1 VTRNLEC
8 GDLSPLWLKRRQGGA
23 LQKTNMKR
31 LILLIIV
38 VVIGGGAALGAW
50 TYSDLHKPFAHTK
63 TGQYIEIP
71 KGTSPSII
79 VHKLATEGII
89 KHEWPLKL
97 YLKVSGKG
105 STLKAG
111 EYDFPSPISPIGVLS
126 KLQQGERRL
135 NRLTIIEGWTRW
147 DIARAMMEVPELKL
161 ESEGQALDLMNNINL
176 ISDLDPEAKNL
187 EGYLFPDTYEFSP
200 ETTPA
205 QLIEMMVK
213 RFRNVWKPDWTER
226 ARSLSFSPRQIV
238 TTASIIETEAK
249 LAAERPLVASV
260 IYNRLKKN
268 IPLAVDSS
276 VIYASKLEGKWRY
289 DGKVYRSD
297 IERRS
302 PYNTRIYAGL
312 PPGPVASPGESSL
325 KAALNPASSEYL
337 YYVRNPDRD
346 DGAHNF
352 YSNGAEFETGVQALR
367 KWERERD
374 ARQ

>member
-1 VTRNLEC
+1 
-8 GDLSPLWLKRRQGGA
+8 
-23 LQKTNMKR
+23 MKR

-38 VVIGGGAALGAW
+38 VGVLAVAGFGSWA
-50 TYSDLHKPFAHTK
+50 YSDLHKPIAHAK
-63 TGQYIEIP
+63 TGQYIDIP
-71 KGTSPSII
+71 KGSSPGSI
-79 VHKLATEGII
+79 VRRLAAEGII
-89 KHEWPLKL
+89 SHEWPLKL
-97 YLKVSGKG
+97 YLKATGAG

-111 EYDFPSPISPIGVLS
+111 EYDFPSPISPLGALA
-126 KLQQGERRL
+126 KLQQGQRRL

-147 DIARAMMEVPELKL
+147 DIARAMAQVPEFGLT
-161 ESEGQALDLMNNINL
+161 SDAQALELMNNVSL

-205 QLIEMMVK
+205 ELVEMMVK
-213 RFRNVWKPDWTER
+213 RFRDVWKPDWTDR
-226 ARSLSFSPRQIV
+226 ARSLAFSPRQIV

-249 LAAERPLVASV
+249 LAEERPIVASV
-260 IYNRLKKN
+260 IYNRLKKD

-302 PYNTRIYAGL
+302 PYNTRLYAGL

-325 KAALNPASSEYL
+325 KAALNPVTSDYL

-367 KWERERD
+367 RWERERD
-374 ARQ
+374 EEEARKKREGGNN

>member
-1 VTRNLEC
+1 
-8 GDLSPLWLKRRQGGA
+8 
-23 LQKTNMKR
+23 MKR
-31 LILLIIV
+31 LIILVLAIILLA
-38 VVIGGGAALGAW
+38 GAASGAW
-50 TYSDLHKPFAHTK
+50 VYSDLHRAISHTK
-63 TGQYIEIP
+63 SGQYIEIP
-71 KGTSPSII
+71 KGSSPSLI
-79 VHKLATEGII
+79 VKKLAAEGVI

-97 YLKVSGKG
+97 YLKSTGKG

-111 EYDFPSPISPIGVLS
+111 EYDFPSPISPLSVLA

-135 NRLTIIEGWTRW
+135 NRITIIEGWTRW
-147 DIARAMMEVPELKL
+147 DIARAMVQVPELHL
-161 ESEGQALDLMNNINL
+161 ESEAQALVLMDNVSL
-176 ISDLDPEAKNL
+176 IRDLDPAATNL

-205 QLIEMMVK
+205 ELIEMMVK
-213 RFRNVWKPDWTER
+213 RFRNIWKPDWTDK
-226 ARSLSFSPRQIV
+226 ARSLRMSPRQIV

-249 LAAERPLVASV
+249 LAEERPLVASV
-260 IYNRLKKN
+260 IYNRLQKN

-276 VIYASKLEGKWRY
+276 VIYASKLEGRWRN

-302 PYNTRIYAGL
+302 PYNTRIYSGL

-325 KAALNPASSEYL
+325 KAALNPAASDFL

-352 YSNGAEFETGVQALR
+352 YNNASDFETGVQALR
-367 KWERERD
+367 QWERDRD
-374 ARQ
+374 VEEANRK

>member
-1 VTRNLEC
+1 
-8 GDLSPLWLKRRQGGA
+8 
-23 LQKTNMKR
+23 MKR
-31 LILLIIV
+31 LILLIIAAGV
-38 VVIGGGAALGAW
+38 GAAAALGAW
-50 TYSDLHKPFAHTK
+50 IYSDLHKSIAHTK

-71 KGTSPSII
+71 KGTSPGAI

-89 KHEWPLKL
+89 KNEWPLKL
-97 YLKVSGKG
+97 YLKTSGKG
-105 STLKAG
+105 ATLKAG
-111 EYDFPSPISPIGVLS
+111 EYDFPSPISPLGVIS

-147 DIARAMMEVPELKL
+147 DIARAMAQVPELKL
-161 ESEGQALDLMNNINL
+161 TSDSQALELMDNVKL
-176 ISDLDPEAKNL
+176 ISDLDPEARNL
-187 EGYLFPDTYEFSP
+187 EGYLFPDTYEFAP

-205 QLIEMMVK
+205 ELIEMMVK

-226 ARSLSFSPRQIV
+226 ARSLNFSPRQIV

-249 LAAERPLVASV
+249 LNEERPLVASV
-260 IYNRLKKN
+260 IYNRLKKE

-352 YSNGAEFETGVQALR
+352 YTNGAEFETGVQALR

>member
-1 VTRNLEC
+1 
-8 GDLSPLWLKRRQGGA
+8 
-23 LQKTNMKR
+23 MKR
-31 LILLIIV
+31 LIILIIV
-38 VVIGGGAALGAW
+38 VGLLAAAALGVW
-50 TYSDLHKPFAHTK
+50 TYRDLHTPVAHTK
-63 TGQYIEIP
+63 NGKYIEIP
-71 KGTSPSII
+71 KGTSPGAI
-79 VHKLATEGII
+79 VNKLVAEGVI
-89 KHEWPLKL
+89 KHDWPLKV
-97 YLKVSGKG
+97 YLKSTGKG
-105 STLKAG
+105 STLRAG
-111 EYDFPSPISPIGVLS
+111 EYDFPSPISPLGVLA
-126 KLQQGERRL
+126 KLQQGQQRL

-147 DIARAMMEVPELKL
+147 DIARAMAQVPELKL
-161 ESEGQALDLMNNINL
+161 ESDARALELMNNVSL

-200 ETTPA
+200 DTSAAE
-205 QLIEMMVK
+205 LIEMMVK

-226 ARSLSFSPRQIV
+226 AKSLNFTTRQIV

-249 LAAERPLVASV
+249 LDEERPVVASV
-260 IYNRLKKN
+260 IYNRLQKD

-302 PYNTRIYAGL
+302 PYNTRLYAGL

-325 KAALNPASSEYL
+325 KAALNPAATDYL

-374 ARQ
+374 EAEARKNREN

>member
-1 VTRNLEC
+1 
-8 GDLSPLWLKRRQGGA
+8 
-23 LQKTNMKR
+23 MKR
-31 LILLIIV
+31 LILLIILV
-38 VVIGGGAALGAW
+38 GILAVAGLGAW
-50 TYSDLHKPFAHTK
+50 TYSNLHKPIAHTK
-63 TGQYIEIP
+63 NGQYIDIA
-71 KGTSPSII
+71 KGTSPSAI
-79 VHKLATEGII
+79 VHRLAEEGII
-89 KHEWPLKL
+89 SHEWPLKL
-97 YLKVSGKG
+97 YLKATGKG
-105 STLKAG
+105 STLRAG
-111 EYDFPSPISPIGVLS
+111 EYDFPSPISPLGALA

-135 NRLTIIEGWTRW
+135 NRITIIEGWTRW
-147 DIARAMMEVPELKL
+147 DIARAMAQVPEFKL
-161 ESEGQALDLMNNINL
+161 ANDAEALELMNNVSL
-176 ISDLDPEAKNL
+176 IADLDPEAKNL

-200 ETTPA
+200 ETTA
-205 QLIEMMVK
+205 AELVEMMVK
-213 RFRNVWKPDWTER
+213 RFREVWKPDWTDR
-226 ARSLSFSPRQIV
+226 ARSLAFTPRQIV

-249 LAAERPLVASV
+249 LNDERPLVASV
-260 IYNRLKKN
+260 IYNRLKKD

-325 KAALNPASSEYL
+325 KAALNPATSDYL

-367 KWERERD
+367 RWERERD
-374 ARQ
+374 EEEARKKREGGQ

>member
-1 VTRNLEC
+1 
-8 GDLSPLWLKRRQGGA
+8 
-23 LQKTNMKR
+23 MKR

-38 VVIGGGAALGAW
+38 VGLLAAAGLAAW
-50 TYSDLHKPFAHTK
+50 TYSNLHKPISHSK
-63 TGQYIEIP
+63 NGKYIEIP
-71 KGTSPSII
+71 KGSSPSAII
-79 VHKLATEGII
+79 NKLAGEGVIQ
-89 KHEWPLKL
+89 HEWPLKL
-97 YLKVSGKG
+97 YLKMTGKG
-105 STLKAG
+105 STLRAG
-111 EYDFPSPISPIGVLS
+111 EYDFPSPISPLGVIA
-126 KLQQGERRL
+126 KLQQGQRRL

-147 DIARAMMEVPELKL
+147 DIARAMAQVPEFRL
-161 ESEGQALDLMNNINL
+161 ENEAQALELMDNVSL
-176 ISDLDPEAKNL
+176 IGDLDPVARNL

-205 QLIEMMVK
+205 ELIETMVK
-213 RFRNVWKPDWTER
+213 RFRNVWKPEWTER
-226 ARSLSFSPRQIV
+226 ARSLGFTPREIV

-249 LAAERPLVASV
+249 LADERPIVASV
-260 IYNRLKKN
+260 IYNRLKKD

-289 DGKVYRSD
+289 DGKVYLSD
-297 IERRS
+297 IQRRS

-325 KAALNPASSEYL
+325 QAALNPATSDYL

-352 YSNGAEFETGVQALR
+352 YSNSADFETGVQALR

-374 ARQ
+374 AKAQTR

>member
-1 VTRNLEC
+1 
-8 GDLSPLWLKRRQGGA
+8 
-23 LQKTNMKR
+23 MKR

-38 VVIGGGAALGAW
+38 LGILAVAALGFW
-50 TYSDLHKPFAHTK
+50 TYSDLRKPVAHTK
-63 TGQYIEIP
+63 AGQYIEIP
-71 KGTSPSII
+71 KGSSPSAI
-79 VHKLATEGII
+79 VRKLAAEGVL
-89 KHEWPLKL
+89 KHEWPLKF
-97 YLKVSGKG
+97 YLKSTGAG

-111 EYDFPSPISPIGVLS
+111 EYDFPSPISPLSVLA

-147 DIARAMMEVPELKL
+147 DIARAMAQVPELHL
-161 ESEGQALDLMNNINL
+161 TSEAQALELMNNVSL
-176 ISDLDPEAKNL
+176 VSDLDPEARNL

-213 RFRNVWKPDWTER
+213 RFRGVWKPDWSER
-226 ARSLSFSPRQIV
+226 ARSLNFTPRQIV

-249 LAAERPLVASV
+249 LDEERPLVASV
-260 IYNRLKKN
+260 IYNRLQKG

-276 VIYASKLEGKWRY
+276 IIYASKLEGKWRY
-289 DGKVYRSD
+289 DGKVYLSD
-297 IERRS
+297 LQRRS

-325 KAALNPASSEYL
+325 KAALNPVTTDFV

-374 ARQ
+374 QEEARKKREAGSQD

>member
-1 VTRNLEC
+1 
-8 GDLSPLWLKRRQGGA
+8 
-23 LQKTNMKR
+23 MKR
-31 LILLIIV
+31 LIILFLALILLA
-38 VVIGGGAALGAW
+38 GAASGYW
-50 TYSDLHKPFAHTK
+50 VYSDLHKPVTHDK
-63 TGQYIEIP
+63 SGQFIEIP
-71 KGTSPSII
+71 KGSSPAAII
-79 VHKLATEGII
+79 KKLTDEGIL
-89 KHEWPLKL
+89 KHELPLKV
-97 YLKVSGKG
+97 YLKGTGKG

-111 EYDFPSPISPIGVLS
+111 EYDFPSPISPLSVLA
-126 KLQQGERRL
+126 KLQQGQRRL
-135 NRLTIIEGWTRW
+135 NRITIIEGWTRW
-147 DIARAMMEVPELKL
+147 DIAKAMAQAPELKL
-161 ESEGQALDLMNNINL
+161 ENEAQALALMDNVSL
-176 ISDLDPEAKNL
+176 VSDLDPAAKNL

-205 QLIEMMVK
+205 ELVEMMVK
-213 RFRNVWKPDWTER
+213 RFRSVWKPDWTQR
-226 ARSLSFSPRQIV
+226 ARSMSMSPREIV

-249 LAAERPLVASV
+249 LNEERPIVASV
-260 IYNRLKKN
+260 IYNRLQKN

-289 DGKVYRSD
+289 DGRVYRSD

-325 KAALNPASSEYL
+325 KAALNPATTDYL

-352 YSNGAEFETGVQALR
+352 YNNGGDFETGVQALR

-374 ARQ
+374 LEEAQRK

>member
-1 VTRNLEC
+1 
-8 GDLSPLWLKRRQGGA
+8 
-23 LQKTNMKR
+23 MKK
-31 LILLIIV
+31 LILLV
-38 VVIGGGAALGAW
+38 LTVILLAGAATGAW
-50 TYSDLHKPFAHTK
+50 VYKDLHAPISHNK

-71 KGTSPSII
+71 KGTSPAAII
-79 VHKLATEGII
+79 KKLSAEGVL

-97 YLKVSGKG
+97 YLKSSGKG

-111 EYDFPSPISPIGVLS
+111 EYDFPSPISPLGVLA

-135 NRLTIIEGWTRW
+135 NRITIIEGWTRW
-147 DIARAMMEVPELKL
+147 DIAKAMVQVPELHL
-161 ESEGQALDLMNNINL
+161 DSEAQALALMDNVSL
-176 ISDLDPEAKNL
+176 ISDIDPKATNL

-205 QLIEMMVK
+205 ELVEMMVE
-213 RFRNVWKPDWTER
+213 RFRDVWKPDATER
-226 ARSLSFSPRQIV
+226 ARSLGMTPREIV

-249 LAAERPLVASV
+249 LAEERPLVASV
-260 IYNRLKKN
+260 IYNRLQKN

-325 KAALNPASSEYL
+325 RAALNPATSDYL

-352 YSNGAEFETGVQALR
+352 YNNGGDFETGVQALR
-367 KWERERD
+367 NWERQRD
-374 ARQ
+374 AEEERKKRESAGQPK